1 MRILLAGPR
10 GFCAGV
16 NMAIEA
22 LERAVERFGTPLY
35 VLHEIVH
42 NRHVVENF
50 RRRGVVFVEHVEQV
64 PPGSRLMYS
73 AHGVSPAV
81 RSLAQGRGLEV
92 IDATCPLV
100 RKVHLQAA
108 RFAREG
114 YTIVLIGHRGHD
126 EVIGT
131 LGQVPGGITLLETP
145 DEVDSLEVPDPAKLA
160 YLTQTTL

>member
-64 PPGSRLMYS
+64 P
-73 AHGVSPAV
+73 
-81 RSLAQGRGLEV
+81 
-92 IDATCPLV
+92 
-100 RKVHLQAA
+100 
-108 RFAREG
+108 
-114 YTIVLIGHRGHD
+114 
-126 EVIGT
+126 
-131 LGQVPGGITLLETP
+131 
-145 DEVDSLEVPDPAKLA
+145 
-160 YLTQTTL
+160 